1 MHARYA
7 LILAAAMSLASAP
20 TVLLAQA
27 APSTANA
34 NVLADGTPVHLVLS
48 RMVSSETDQAGEL
61 VEFVVKKDL
70 VVNGQVL
77 LQENAY
83 VYGKVVS
90 AQLDSRD
97 SGKPGS
103 VEFRLES
110 LKLTNGQEIPLR
122 TVKQIPSGAGSD
134 IKPES
139 LTNLVNSPYAPF
151 AHFNN
156 GSTCTVPKDS
166 RLTLYVAGDV
176 AIGQAVVGKP
186 VTQEP
191 AADSVA
197 TRIVDSGGSSKALGD
212 VAREQRDRGKIGGGM
227 VSSPQ

>member
-1 MHARYA
+1 
-7 LILAAAMSLASAP
+7 MSLASAP
-20 TVLLAQA
+20 TNLPAQPA
-27 APSTANA
+27 AANA
-34 NVLADGTPVHLVLS
+34 SNASILAEGTPVQLIVA

-61 VEFVVKKDL
+61 VEFIVKKDL

-77 LQENAY
+77 LQENSY

-90 AQLDSRD
+90 SQLDNRET
-97 SGKPGS
+97 GKAGS

-122 TVKQIPSGAGSD
+122 TVKQLPSGAGAD

-139 LTNLVNSPYAPF
+139 LINLVNSPYAPF

-156 GSTCTVPKDS
+156 GHTCTIPKDS

-176 AIGQAVVGKP
+176 TIGQAVVAKP
-186 VTQEP
+186 MTQEP
-191 AADSVA
+191 VADSVA
-197 TRIVDSGGSSKALGD
+197 SRIVDSGNSAKSLGD
-212 VAREQRDRGKIGGGM
+212 IAREQRDRGKIGGGM
-227 VSSPQ
+227 VTTPQQ